1 LNLRPPGYEPGE
13 LPDCSTPRR
22 DGKDSIV
29 PMPWWTWA
37 ALVFFGAAVLAAAVL
52 VVLAL
57 LGMRRLAKTGAQVE
71 AGLEDLAR
79 KSEELEARLA
89 HADER
94 AQLVERKL
102 AHLDGSLERLSVL
115 TWALGD
121 VSRAV
126 SDLRSTVML
135 RK

>member
-29 PMPWWTWA
+29 FVPWWTWIA
-37 ALVFFGAAVLAAAVL
+37 LGFFVAVVAAGALV
-52 VVLAL
+52 VVTTLLRVRRARGTGDDVATAL
-57 LGMRRLAKTGAQVE
+57 DDLTRKT
-71 AGLEDLAR
+71 
-79 KSEELEARLA
+79 EELEARLE
-89 HADER
+89 HAADRAEFVEVKIER
-94 AQLVERKL
+94 LQA
-102 AHLDGSLERLSVL
+102 SLERLSVL

-121 VSRAV
+121 VGKTISQVRSAV
-126 SDLRSTVML
+126 IP

>member
-22 DGKDSIV
+22 EAKDTIASV
-29 PMPWWTWA
+29 PWWTWIALGFFA
-37 ALVFFGAAVLAAAVL
+37 A
-52 VVLAL
+52 VVLAGLFVAL
-57 LGMRRLAKTGAQVE
+57 LAFRALTRTRERGETLTERVD
-71 AGLEDLAR
+71 DLAR
-79 KSEELEARLA
+79 RAEALQARLE

-94 AQLVERKL
+94 AAEVQRHTDRLERSL
-102 AHLDGSLERLSVL
+102 ARLSVL

-121 VSRAV
+121 ARRGFARIRAA
-126 SDLRSTVML
+126 TTL

>member
-1 LNLRPPGYEPGE
+1 MNLRPPGYEPGE

-37 ALVFFGAAVLAAAVL
+37 ALVFFSLAVLAGSA
-52 VVLAL
+52 VVLIAF
-57 LGMRRLAKTGAQVE
+57 LGMRRLEQTGAQLE
-71 AGLEDLAR
+71 AALEDLSR
-79 KSEELEARLA
+79 RSEELEARLE
-89 HADER
+89 HANER
-94 AQLVERKL
+94 AELVERRL
-102 AHLDGSLERLSVL
+102 AHLDASLERLSVL

-121 VSRAV
+121 VSKAISQVRSAV
-126 SDLRSTVML
+126 LL

>member
-37 ALVFFGAAVLAAAVL
+37 ALVFFGVAVLAAAVL

-94 AQLVERKL
+94 TQLVERKL

>member
-1 LNLRPPGYEPGE
+1 
-13 LPDCSTPRR
+13 
-22 DGKDSIV
+22 
-29 PMPWWTWA
+29 MPWWTWA
-37 ALVFFGAAVLAAAVL
+37 ALVFFGVAVLAAAVL

>member
-1 LNLRPPGYEPGE
+1 
-13 LPDCSTPRR
+13 
-22 DGKDSIV
+22 
-29 PMPWWTWA
+29 MPWWTWA